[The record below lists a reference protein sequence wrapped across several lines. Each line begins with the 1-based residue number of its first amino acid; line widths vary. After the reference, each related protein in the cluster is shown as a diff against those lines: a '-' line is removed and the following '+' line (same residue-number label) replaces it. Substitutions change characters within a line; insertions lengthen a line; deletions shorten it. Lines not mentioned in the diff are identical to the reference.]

1 MKTLLRSVFIGS
13 AATDS
18 ESSFTENYHRL
29 VTSGLAFDTTED
41 NHIWSAIKGFHQT
54 HGHLPNLGTLR
65 AIFESDQK
73 PELVSRLETVAISPP
88 KVRGDFVVHLQ
99 TLDEERKKKR
109 ALDLLDETK
118 RILTN
123 GVEVREGREKKRLF
137 GPADAVHY
145 FWEKSSGLT
154 VPTLGTKSSGNVTT
168 DGQDFLE
175 HYERIKSDPT
185 IGLGFPCGLAQ
196 ADEITGGIRKKQL
209 WIHAAFAGGLKTYF
223 AIHWAYVQAIYY
235 GNSSVYFDLEVGYED
250 LRTTLYTIHSA
261 HEDFAEVRR
270 SLGIPGLGL
279 SFKNIDEGR
288 LTPNEEKFL
297 SEYVVPDFN
306 RKPTVDHVAMGSI
319 PAESYGDI
327 HIEGLGDKGDL
338 KVSDIRARAEL
349 IHSKNPIS
357 MIFVDHVLLVSPEK
371 WVPSTTER
379 LNEVIRDLK
388 KLAMTF
394 FRNLGIPIVGLFQI
408 SREGYKAA
416 EKNGG
421 SYNLTHLSYANECVA
436 RGTLIPTKGKGLVPI
451 EKVKEGE
458 EVWSSSGWKTVTKF
472 FDQGAKETFRVSST
486 TGADLY
492 ATRNHRLR
500 IIEQG
505 QLVWRRVD
513 ELKEGDFLVCGL
525 PTFPWPKNH
534 PVKLPQGGPS
544 RFMTADLAYF
554 FGMWTGLGLITN
566 QAGKDPA
573 IQFMPPAKASM
584 YGVIQERFQRVFGV
598 PLEANFRPG
607 RPKPRLRIHSASIQ
621 DWLEA
626 VGVARDP
633 LEIPAFVFR
642 GPRGHAVEY
651 LRGLTDTR
659 AYFDSKYTLFWKGL
673 RNPEAL
679 QRLLSMLGIQ
689 SAVLW
694 MSDGRNSVRLQGTMG
709 REKYIRE
716 IGFAALEDQRLSA
729 HCLESSKIGNELQ
742 VPFAQGFRELFERH
756 LRGAVT
762 DGPLVNEY
770 NRGHKQ
776 TVGVHAL
783 HALLNYLDTHGIE
796 DPTKDSLLSLSSL
809 HFPRVREVIGAGVR
823 MVYDLEVTGDH
834 EYQTGPYLSHN
845 CERSADIVT
854 AAWVDDDLRKMQKII
869 FQNLKRRKGPMFDRF
884 PARIEF
890 EVRRLLTDR
899 TSMEA
904 LDQQRGMNQDEDE
917 PAWAKKKG
925 PKAKKKTIEAS
936 PMGETI
942 DLGE

>member
-18 ESSFTENYHRL
+18 ETSFTENYHRL

-41 NHIWSAIKGFHQT
+41 NSIWEAIKEFHQT

-65 AIFESDQK
+65 AIFEADQK
-73 PELVSRLETVAISPP
+73 PELVSRLETVAISAS

-118 RILTN
+118 RILTS
-123 GVEVREGREKKRLF
+123 GVEVREGKEKRRLF
-137 GPADAVHY
+137 GSADAVHY

-297 SEYVVPDFN
+297 YEYVVPDFN
-306 RKPTVDHVAMGSI
+306 RKPTVDHAAMGSI

-327 HIEGLGDKGDL
+327 HIEGIGEKGDL
-338 KVSDIRARAEL
+338 KVADIRAKAEL

-357 MIFVDHVLLVSPEK
+357 MIFVDHVLLVSPQK

-379 LNEVIRDLK
+379 LNEVIRELK

-436 RGTLIPTKGKGLVPI
+436 RGTLIPTKKGLVPI
-451 EKVKEGE
+451 EKIEVGE
-458 EVWSSSGWKTVTKF
+458 EVWSSSGWKTVTNF
-472 FDQGAKETFRVSST
+472 FDQGAKETFRITST
-486 TGADLY
+486 TGADLF
-492 ATRNHRLR
+492 ATRNHLLR
-500 IIEQG
+500 VLEQE

-513 ELKEGDFLVCGL
+513 QLREGDFLVCGL
-525 PTFPWPKNH
+525 PTFPWSDRA
-534 PVKLPQGGPS
+534 PVSLPAGGPS
-544 RFMTADLAYF
+544 RVMTDDLAYF
-554 FGMWTGLGLITN
+554 FGMWTGLGLITR

-573 IQFMPPAKASM
+573 VHFMPPPKASM
-584 YGVIQERFQRVFGV
+584 YPVIQDRFQRVFGV
-598 PLEANFRPG
+598 PLEANYRPG
-607 RPKPRLRIHSASIQ
+607 RPKPRLYIHSDSIRS
-621 DWLEA
+621 WLEA

-633 LEIPAFVFR
+633 LEVPAFILQ
-642 GPRGHAVEY
+642 GTRGHAVEY

-659 AYFDSKYTLFWKGL
+659 AYFDAKSTLFWKGL
-673 RNPEAL
+673 RNPEVF
-679 QRLLSMLGIQ
+679 QRLLSMLGLQ
-689 SAVLW
+689 SALLF
-694 MSDGRNSVRLQGTMG
+694 MQDGRNSVRIQGT
-709 REKYIRE
+709 RSRTKYIEE
-716 IGFAALEDQRLSA
+716 IGFASLEDQRFSERIPRTFSGTDLP
-729 HCLESSKIGNELQ
+729 L
-742 VPFAQGFRELFERH
+742 PFAAGFRELFERH
-756 LRGAVT
+756 LRGHISEGHIFT
-762 DGPLVNEY
+762 EY
-770 NRGHKQ
+770 KRAQKRT
-776 TVGVHAL
+776 TVGT
-783 HALLNYLDTHGIE
+783 HALLALLDYLDQHKIE
-796 DPTKDSLLSLSSL
+796 DPTKERLRAMSSL
-809 HFPRVREVIGAGVR
+809 HFPRVKEIVGAGVR

-834 EYQTGPYLSHN
+834 EYQTGPFLSHN

-904 LDQQRGMNQDEDE
+904 LDQQRGMGQEEDE

-925 PKAKKKTIEAS
+925 PPKAKKKFLEA
-936 PMGETI
+936 PIGETI